1 MTSFYLNSPFKDP
14 SPPQS
19 QPELLGLW
27 TPVWRGRN
35 SACNTCCEAGGVGDR
50 QGGAGS
56 GRPTWRGRRTLTLSQ
71 HPRRP
76 MSAPPCRQAALPR
89 TGSMP
94 GIPPRAVTAGL
105 GGGGDVTIPRPA
117 GGDQRLW
124 LEQGPGKTE
133 PRLVS
138 TTLGQAAKHLLGLD
152 ALPDSRPRPAP
163 TGRRAPHPGR
173 YRARSQELS
182 PRVAGENHKGSKI
195 TLLPGAWANGLL
207 ANPLPQAARRVGLRD
222 WHLGAAWIFPRGR
235 GH

>member
-1 MTSFYLNSPFKDP
+1 M
-14 SPPQS
+14 
-19 QPELLGLW
+19 
-27 TPVWRGRN
+27 
-35 SACNTCCEAGGVGDR
+35 
-50 QGGAGS
+50 

-71 HPRRP
+71 HPCRP
-76 MSAPPCRQAALPR
+76 MSAPPCGQAALPR

-94 GIPPRAVTAGL
+94 GVPPRAVTAGL

-163 TGRRAPHPGR
+163 TGRRAPHPGS

-182 PRVAGENHKGSKI
+182 PRVAGANHKGGKI

-207 ANPLPQAARRVGLRD
+207 ATPPPTPGSKEGGPERLAPRGCLDLPTRQRTLENPACRRGSGRNWSRVPGPGTQHQPFPCDPLGLRG
-222 WHLGAAWIFPRGR
+222 WGGR
-235 GH
+235 

>member
-1 MTSFYLNSPFKDP
+1 
-14 SPPQS
+14 
-19 QPELLGLW
+19 
-27 TPVWRGRN
+27 
-35 SACNTCCEAGGVGDR
+35 
-50 QGGAGS
+50 
-56 GRPTWRGRRTLTLSQ
+56 
-71 HPRRP
+71 
-76 MSAPPCRQAALPR
+76 
-89 TGSMP
+89 MP
-94 GIPPRAVTAGL
+94 GVPPRAVTAGL

-163 TGRRAPHPGR
+163 TGRRAPHPGS

-182 PRVAGENHKGSKI
+182 PRVAGANHKGGKI

-207 ANPLPQAARRVGLRD
+207 ATPPPPQAARRVGLRG

-235 GH
+235 GHWRILLAGGAQVGTGAESRGRAPSTNPSLVTLWVCVDGGAGDTGTTPTSLQTDFKFPRPCGNRAPPRLAAGTDPLSRLPVRLV